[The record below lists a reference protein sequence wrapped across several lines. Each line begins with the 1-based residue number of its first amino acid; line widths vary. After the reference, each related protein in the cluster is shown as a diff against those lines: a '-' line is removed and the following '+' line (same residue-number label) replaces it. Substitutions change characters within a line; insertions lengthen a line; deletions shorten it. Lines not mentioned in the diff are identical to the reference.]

1 MLGKKLGV
9 LVILSP
15 LFRLA
20 DSIMRSCD
28 QRSPINPNRDPLN
41 PPDVESC
48 AGQAPGSNTPVK
60 PHDQL
65 FPSVSPLSSLSKLGE
80 SPIKACRAKVLD
92 EANRTCFQGQLLFGN
107 TDHPKRPLTTNS
119 EAGWH
124 LEKRKKMDTV
134 CPETRWAVCYHFQ
147 HPLIK
152 FLKVYVISNSTFH
165 HDRNP
170 VTWLS
175 DLLDVLNTK
184 HQKGYNDADVSWT
197 IQIISVSFFGSQTH
211 WPLVS
216 NL

>member
-92 EANRTCFQGQLLFGN
+92 EANQTCSQGQLLFGN

-124 LEKRKKMDTV
+124 LEKRKKNGYSLPGNEVSCMLSFSTSFNQIF
-134 CPETRWAVCYHFQ
+134 EGVCYIQ
-147 HPLIK
+147 Q
-152 FLKVYVISNSTFH
+152 YVS
-165 HDRNP
+165 
-170 VTWLS
+170 
-175 DLLDVLNTK
+175 
-184 HQKGYNDADVSWT
+184 SW
-197 IQIISVSFFGSQTH
+197 SK
-211 WPLVS
+211 PS
-216 NL
+216 NLVIRPTWCSQYQTPKGL